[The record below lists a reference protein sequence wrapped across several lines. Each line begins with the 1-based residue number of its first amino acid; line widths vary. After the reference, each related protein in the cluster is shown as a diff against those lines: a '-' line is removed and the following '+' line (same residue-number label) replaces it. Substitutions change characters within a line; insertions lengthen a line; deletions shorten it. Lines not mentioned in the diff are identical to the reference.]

1 MNIKQSFDIS
11 IRDKFLHGE
20 ECLPG
25 IKSTDISE
33 FGRLVNGKIRET
45 YFTDDFGKIL
55 LSSMPTDVVDAYK
68 NGKGN
73 EFDNGK
79 FFSVASSSRFAV
91 ASFTENRDKQLHNIQ
106 MFEEE
111 PIQKIQ
117 FEYPLR
123 INRILGTPPQMDVYI
138 KTSKETFVEVK
149 CHEIFDE
156 SSHSIIKLSSQY
168 INNSLFKEILE
179 HYKIN
184 TADRACEFDS
194 EGNCVKLQLTR
205 NHFNVLSKT
214 TRFDL
219 KQFLCHL
226 MGIVSN
232 TSLDENKQF
241 IYLFYKNTN
250 VEFYSVYAELEEE
263 IELIKTS
270 FKWLFD
276 KYNIT
281 FRVMYNTKFDTL
293 Q

>member
-73 EFDNGK
+73 EIDNGK

-106 MFEEE
+106 MFEGE

-138 KTSKETFVEVK
+138 KTSKETFPMP
-149 CHEIFDE
+149 
-156 SSHSIIKLSSQY
+156 
-168 INNSLFKEILE
+168 N
-179 HYKIN
+179 
-184 TADRACEFDS
+184 A
-194 EGNCVKLQLTR
+194 
-205 NHFNVLSKT
+205 
-214 TRFDL
+214 
-219 KQFLCHL
+219 
-226 MGIVSN
+226 
-232 TSLDENKQF
+232 
-241 IYLFYKNTN
+241 
-250 VEFYSVYAELEEE
+250 
-263 IELIKTS
+263 
-270 FKWLFD
+270 
-276 KYNIT
+276 
-281 FRVMYNTKFDTL
+281 
-293 Q
+293 

>member
-11 IRDKFLHGE
+11 IKNKFLHGE

-25 IKSTDISE
+25 IKSSDKSE
-33 FGRLVNGKIRET
+33 FGRLINGKIRDT
-45 YFTDDFGKIL
+45 YFTDDFGDIML
-55 LSSMPTDVVDAYK
+55 NSMSQDIVDAYK

-73 EFDNGK
+73 EIDNGK

-91 ASFTENRDKQLHNIQ
+91 ASFTENRNEQLHYVQ
-106 MFEEE
+106 KFEGEL
-111 PIQKIQ
+111 IHKIQ
-117 FEYPLR
+117 FEYPLK
-123 INRILGTPPQMDVYI
+123 IKGIIGTPPQMDVYI

-156 SSHSIIKLSSQY
+156 SSHSNIKLSSQY
-168 INNSLFKEILE
+168 MNNSLFREILE

-184 TADRACEFDS
+184 TDNRTCEHDNK
-194 EGNCVKLQLTR
+194 GNCVKLLLNR
-205 NHFNVLSKT
+205 NHFNVLSKS

-226 MGIVSN
+226 MGIVSKTDIN
-232 TSLDENKQF
+232 ENKQF
-241 IYLFYKNTN
+241 IYLFYKNTD
-250 VEFYSVYAELEEE
+250 VKYCSVYAELEEE
-263 IELIKTS
+263 IELLKTS

-281 FRVMYNTKFDTL
+281 FRVMYNTQFNTL
-293 Q
+293 R